1 MANRAAS
8 AADQMA
14 MLARVA
20 GELIDTPIATDARFQ
35 DHPHPDQQLEGAV
48 DRGQTHAWIDNLDSQ
63 ADLFRREVMARLVE
77 HTQHHLALGSQ
88 PVATPSQD
96 LAVARFIQH
105 ACSHHTR
112 HGPRAHNR
120 TPGSNRAAPA
130 LRVYQP
136 RLGQLAL
143 HFTPRR
149 MACGPPVNAQ
159 AVIPAARHCGTRRHR
174 APLLGAFALIAAG
187 PAGDTM
193 SGMIFYFFK
202 ALAVIFTMVDPLG
215 VVPVM
220 IGLTGGYTK
229 HERSRIA
236 TNATLIA
243 GGVILVFGV
252 IGRPLFSWLQVS
264 TQAFDIAGGLL
275 LFLVAVDMLF
285 GRPSGVRK
293 TPREEHEARIQED
306 VTVFPLAIPMIAGP
320 GTITTVI
327 LLVGDAWPNGLELLM
342 IAAAAAITLAA
353 TWVALQTSGR
363 IQARLGTAG
372 IAVLSR
378 VLGMVLAAI
387 AVQFVLNGVGPF
399 LAHVL
404 TTR

>member
-1 MANRAAS
+1 
-8 AADQMA
+8 
-14 MLARVA
+14 
-20 GELIDTPIATDARFQ
+20 
-35 DHPHPDQQLEGAV
+35 
-48 DRGQTHAWIDNLDSQ
+48 
-63 ADLFRREVMARLVE
+63 
-77 HTQHHLALGSQ
+77 
-88 PVATPSQD
+88 
-96 LAVARFIQH
+96 
-105 ACSHHTR
+105 
-112 HGPRAHNR
+112 
-120 TPGSNRAAPA
+120 
-130 LRVYQP
+130 
-136 RLGQLAL
+136 
-143 HFTPRR
+143 
-149 MACGPPVNAQ
+149 
-159 AVIPAARHCGTRRHR
+159 
-174 APLLGAFALIAAG
+174 
-187 PAGDTM
+187 M